1 MELAAILARI
11 EARLID
17 LGISASAASTRS
29 GLSPDAIR
37 NLRRAVQTGRTG
49 AGVSVRTIS
58 ALAPTLKLTENYIL
72 TGSLENNQ
80 SAAIGS
86 SVSMV
91 PITGGAADGVFMETD
106 DEIQGYVPFNAG
118 IYEGMEIFALKVG
131 GAQQDEFFAFG
142 STIICVNAD
151 QSGIKDGDNVVLRRW
166 SSDDRLA
173 ETTVKTVMLTES
185 GPQFWPRG
193 STHIEHIPF
202 TPTGPRETK
211 GARWAVLGVII
222 AVIREVTPRG
232 GRIIS
237 LP

>member
-1 MELAAILARI
+1 MELSAILARI

-17 LGISASAASTRS
+17 LGISASAASTQS

-37 NLRRAVQTGRTG
+37 NLRRAVQDGRTN
-49 AGVSVRTIS
+49 ASVSVRTIS
-58 ALAPTLKLTENYIL
+58 ALAPTLKLTENYLL
-72 TGSLENNQ
+72 TGSIDNDQ
-80 SAAIGS
+80 GAAIGS
-86 SVSMV
+86 SVVMV
-91 PITGGAADGVFMETD
+91 PIIGGAAHGVFMEVD
-106 DEIQGYVPFNAG
+106 DAIQGTVPFSAG
-118 IYEGMEIFALKVG
+118 IYEGMDIFALKVG
-131 GAQQDEFFAFG
+131 GAEQDELFAFG

-166 SSDDRLA
+166 SPDDRLA
-173 ETTVKTVMLTES
+173 ETTVKTVVLTES

-193 STHIEHIPF
+193 SSHIEHVPF

-211 GARWAVLGVII
+211 GARWAVLGVVI
-222 AVIREVTPRG
+222 AVIRDVMPRG